1 MKESKIFTAL
11 LSAALIAAVSC
22 SGKPDSIPLFNGTDL
37 EGWGFVIED
46 ESVPVNEVFYVS
58 DGVINIAGQPFGY
71 MYTLEEYSD
80 YTLSVEWRWPSEP
93 ANSGIFLNI
102 EKHAAPLPTCVEHQ
116 LKAGD
121 AGQLLA
127 LSGARIEEV
136 EWVEGVIGRKERIAG
151 SSEFAPGEWNKAEIT
166 VKDGHITTY
175 VNGVLQNEATDLARS
190 GPVALQSEGGPI
202 QFRNVMLTPDVK

>member
-22 SGKPDSIPLFNGTDL
+22 SGKPESIPLFNGTDL

-71 MYTLEEYSD
+71 MYTLEEYSN

>member
-71 MYTLEEYSD
+71 MYTLEEYSN